1 MLNGYTRIR
10 AKKVLPELGTLP
22 RISFWRGMKSQ
33 PAAVPVWN
41 SATEE
46 EVTMNATAEHTP
58 PGDTRA
64 GPKFFVNVEGVEHE
78 WDRAT
83 ITPEEIARLGGWDAS
98 VGVIEIDADN
108 NERTLT
114 PGEEVELK
122 PGHGFA
128 KKIKFRRG

>member
-1 MLNGYTRIR
+1 VP
-10 AKKVLPELGTLP
+10 KKVLPEFGTLL
-22 RISFWRGMKSQ
+22 RISFWRGKNSQ
-33 PAAVPVWN
+33 TAAFPVGN
-41 SATEE
+41 RITEE
-46 EVTMNATAEHTP
+46 ELTMNAVAEQTP

-64 GPKFFVNVEGVEHE
+64 GPKYFVNIEGVEYE
-78 WDRAT
+78 WDRAS

-114 PGEEVELK
+114 PGEQVELK